1 VEHNEWGEKH
11 VPTPPLSSEK
21 SLANSVAD
29 PVPATAVRDQ
39 LARVVNSPG
48 FVSSVRLCRFLT
60 HIVNRTIDGD
70 IDSLKEFSI
79 AMEVFDRTSE
89 YDPNIDAIVRVE
101 ARRLRAKLKSYYE
114 EGQGTVDPVLIGLRP
129 GNYVPVFRWLD
140 AQPAKHREEIGA
152 APPPGRICVAV
163 LPFVNMSPEPE
174 QDYFCDGISE
184 EITNSLTRVSGLNVI
199 ARTSAFHFKGANID
213 VREVGQRLGA
223 NLVIEGSV
231 RKAGE
236 QLRITAQAIQ
246 TESGHHIWSETF
258 RRELQDVF
266 AIQEEIAQ
274 AVADLLRLHVPE
286 VEGPVRPSPPNLDAY
301 TAYLQARFLIHQQ
314 SPEALQAAMG
324 QLRKLVEV
332 YPDYALAYSDMAA
345 ANGLLALFGAVSGRE
360 VYPEVKA
367 NAERGYALAPESG
380 ETCTVLAGLRAWFE
394 YRWDEADGIYDR
406 ALRLQPSHARAHMFR
421 AMALLCQGDIKAAET
436 GLRRSTELDPL
447 SASDCARMA
456 YLHYVKGD
464 YSLAAEHLRQSFELD
479 RDYPE
484 ARLYEGL
491 LHFQQ
496 QRYDAVI
503 QCLSPSA
510 SPLDIGLLAAAHARE
525 GNLSCAEECVE
536 RLHQLAGR
544 QYVTPL
550 AEGFAAIGMGDLDL
564 ALQCLDEA
572 IDHKTN
578 FVNLLAIEPF
588 FHPLHADRRFA
599 KLLKKLNLSH

>member
-1 VEHNEWGEKH
+1 M
-11 VPTPPLSSEK
+11 PTLPSSSEK
-21 SLANSVAD
+21 SLANSAAD

-101 ARRLRAKLKSYYE
+101 ARRLRAKLKAYYE

-129 GNYVPVFRWLD
+129 GSYVPVFRWLD
-140 AQPAKHREEIGA
+140 AQPAMHREQIGTVSPLA
-152 APPPGRICVAV
+152 HICVAV

-184 EITNSLTRVSGLNVI
+184 EITNSLTHLSGLRVI

-213 VREVGQRLGA
+213 IREVGQRLGA
-223 NLVIEGSV
+223 DLVIEGSV

-236 QLRITAQAIQ
+236 QLRITAQMIQ
-246 TESGHHIWSETF
+246 TESGHHVWSETF
-258 RRELQDVF
+258 RRELKDVF

-274 AVADLLRLHVPE
+274 SVADLLRLRT
-286 VEGPVRPSPPNLDAY
+286 PVAQPADQSSAPNLDAY

-314 SPEALQAAMG
+314 SPEALQAALG

-332 YPDYALAYSDMAA
+332 YPDYALAYSDMVE
-345 ANGLLALFGAVSGRE
+345 ANGSLALFGAVSGRE

-380 ETCTVLAGLRAWFE
+380 ETCTVLGGLRAWFE

-421 AMALLCQGDIKAAET
+421 AMALLCQGNIKAAET

-464 YSLAAEHLRQSFELD
+464 YSSAAEHLRQSFELD

-484 ARLYEGL
+484 ARFYEGL
-491 LHFQQ
+491 LYYQQ

-503 QCLSPSA
+503 QCLSPFDF
-510 SPLDIGLLAAAHARE
+510 PLDMGLLAAAHAQKGSLKRA
-525 GNLSCAEECVE
+525 AECIQ

-550 AEGFAAIGMGDLDL
+550 AEGFAALAMKDFDL
-564 ALQCLDEA
+564 AFRCLDEA
-572 IDHKTN
+572 INHKTN

-588 FHPLHADRRFA
+588 FHPLHADPRFA
-599 KLLKKLNLSH
+599 RLLKKLNLPRLPKP